1 MLAFNALA
9 GLTTQDRKTCLT
21 VGRKPFTQVGCHA
34 GVGLCA
40 PCPVVG
46 GGEVED
52 FRKAVRQTVVFHG
65 TEVRDIGKWI
75 HGAGNLRG
83 SGVVLAEEP
92 IHGSFPEILVRQ
104 EQARRK
110 QVVYCLLVGTGVWW
124 LSGRVGQPDDEHGQL
139 IVGDDRS
146 VPAGQA
152 FLNGFEQVEGQRGV
166 HGYLFTRSVMVAWP
180 VCQVLCVIQRE
191 GLRVQGAEVPG
202 MTGTGHFTDCP
213 GNVGRVR
220 YISPVASRQTPQ
232 PTTLRLPTG
241 RPVPWGHCPAGR
253 GCPVHWRA

>member
-1 MLAFNALA
+1 MAAFNALA
-9 GLTTQDRKTCLT
+9 GLTTQGRQTCLT

-83 SGVVLAEEP
+83 GGVVLAEEP

-104 EQARRK
+104 EQAR
-110 QVVYCLLVGTGVWW
+110 
-124 LSGRVGQPDDEHGQL
+124 
-139 IVGDDRS
+139 
-146 VPAGQA
+146 
-152 FLNGFEQVEGQRGV
+152 
-166 HGYLFTRSVMVAWP
+166 
-180 VCQVLCVIQRE
+180 
-191 GLRVQGAEVPG
+191 
-202 MTGTGHFTDCP
+202 
-213 GNVGRVR
+213 
-220 YISPVASRQTPQ
+220 
-232 PTTLRLPTG
+232 
-241 RPVPWGHCPAGR
+241 
-253 GCPVHWRA
+253 